1 MIYSN
6 TSPRAVATL
15 EKQRLGSDD
24 YDSTVKECPSCG
36 AVNPETFV
44 RHNASREI
52 IGCDRCLKVIDWEA
66 V

>member
-6 TSPRAVATL
+6 TSPGAIATL
-15 EKQRLGSDD
+15 ENQRLGNDD
-24 YDSTVKECPSCG
+24 YDSIVKECPSCG

-44 RHNASREI
+44 RHNVSREI

>member
-6 TSPRAVATL
+6 NTYGALMAL
-15 EKQRLGSDD
+15 ERQRLGNDD
-24 YDSTVKECPSCG
+24 YNEAVKECPSCG

-44 RHNASREI
+44 RHNVSREI
-52 IGCDRCLKVIDWEA
+52 VGCDRCLKAIDWEA